1 MRGFTQDIRYACRG
15 LRKSPGFFLI
25 AVLTLALGIGA
36 NSAIFSIVNA
46 VLIRPLPYDHS
57 EQLVLLLESNPR
69 RGLPITGVSPAN
81 FVDWQ
86 RQSTSFSEMSALES
100 TSFNYRGDNGAIRI
114 DGASVSPSTLDMLRV
129 KPIMGRTFQEQE
141 GQPGHDGVVLIG
153 ETLWHRQFGSDP
165 QILGKVLTMNGQQ
178 FAVIGVLPA
187 WFEFPFQGVE
197 IWKPLAFSNADLANR
212 SNYLLQVVGRL
223 EHGITL
229 AQARSE
235 MESITKRL
243 EHDYPDDEGVSASL
257 QDLHEAFTG
266 GSRSLI
272 YLLFGAVLMV
282 LLIACVNLA
291 SLLSVRFLGR
301 QHEMALRASL
311 GATRGRLLRQFL
323 TESVLL
329 GCIGGALGVLV
340 ALGGLRLLLHWL
352 PPFSLPR
359 AQDIG
364 VDANVLLFTL
374 GLSLLCGIIFGAVPA
389 WQSAHANPVEG
400 LREGGRGAQGTPGH
414 RVFRTGLIVSEVGL
428 SLVSLV
434 VAGLLMRSFVSM
446 LKVDP
451 GFRTDHVLVNTLL
464 VLPTYKYPENYQ
476 RVQFFKTLLDRVK
489 ALPGVEAAG
498 GITSLPLQGNSF
510 FVPFRIQGR
519 PVGPDGKLMAA
530 VLNVVTPDYFN
541 TMGIPLKRGRWFS
554 DSDNEQAARVAVIN
568 DEAAKKFFS
577 NADPLNQEL
586 FVSGQGDQ
594 PYRVVGVVGSSRQFD
609 IASPPSPEIFTN
621 YQQSIMSYM
630 YLLARTAGNPSA
642 LVPSIRRAVAEI
654 DPEQPVGHRTLE
666 QQLDNAITEPRFYTL
681 LMGLFAA
688 LALVL
693 AAIGVYGAMA
703 YTVSQRTREIG
714 VRMALGAQR
723 STVMRLFLRDGL
735 KLAVL
740 GIFVGL
746 ALSFAATRAMSSLLF
761 NIKPT
766 DAVAFVSAAL
776 LLCLAIFLANFI
788 PARRAT
794 RVDPLLALRNE

>member
-1 MRGFTQDIRYACRG
+1 MSGFTQDIRYAWRG

-57 EQLVLLLESNPR
+57 DQLVLLLESNPR

-86 RQSTSFSEMSALES
+86 RQSTSFSAMSAIES

-114 DGASVSPSTLDMLRV
+114 DGVSVSPNTLDMLRV
-129 KPIMGRTFQEQE
+129 KPIMGRAFQEQE
-141 GQPGHDGVVLIG
+141 GQQGHDGVVLIS
-153 ETLWHRQFGSDP
+153 ENLWHRQFGSDP

-178 FAVIGVLPA
+178 FAVIGVMPA
-187 WFEFPFQGVE
+187 WFGFPFPGVE

-223 EHGITL
+223 KGGVTL

-272 YLLFGAVLMV
+272 YVLFGAVLMV

-301 QHEMALRASL
+301 QHEMALRSSL

-340 ALGGLRLLLHWL
+340 AIGGLQLLLHWL

-374 GLSLLCGIIFGAVPA
+374 VLSLLCGIIFGAVPA
-389 WQSAHANPVEG
+389 WQSARTNPVEG
-400 LREGGRGAQGTPGH
+400 LREGGRGAQGTRGH

-434 VAGLLMRSFVSM
+434 AAGLLMRSFVSM

-530 VLNVVTPDYFN
+530 VLNVVTPDYFT
-541 TMGIPLKRGRWFS
+541 TMGIPLKHGRWFS

-577 NADPLNQEL
+577 GADPLNQEL

-609 IASPPSPEIFTN
+609 ITTPPSPEIFTN

-630 YLLARTAGNPSA
+630 YVLARTAGDPSA
-642 LVPSIRRAVAEI
+642 LVPAIRRAVAEI

-666 QQLDNAITEPRFYTL
+666 QQLDNAITQPRFYTL
-681 LMGLFAA
+681 LMGLFAG
-688 LALVL
+688 LALLL

-723 STVMRLFLRDGL
+723 STVMRLFLRNGF

-740 GIFVGL
+740 GVVVGL
-746 ALSFAATRAMSSLLF
+746 VLSFAATRAMASLLF
-761 NIKPT
+761 NVKPT
-766 DAVAFVSAAL
+766 DAVAFISAAL